1 MKVMLTESQYTR
13 LIENQSESEWNSD
26 KLYEREKIVKLLK
39 KGPKYMQDY
48 IKKLPHIRTQN
59 EEGNI
64 KIATRIPQT
73 VYQYLIGN
81 F

>member
-1 MKVMLTESQYTR
+1 MLTESQYTR

>member
-73 VYQYLIGN
+73 VYQYLTGN

>member
-1 MKVMLTESQYTR
+1 MLTESQYTR

-73 VYQYLIGN
+73 VYQYLTGN